1 MFLLEP
7 YEVFFGLRPEN
18 SGFIKNAPFVVGLGK
33 VVEDLLDAGC
43 CRLIRRRYRVWF
55 NWGNVMLTWTVEV
68 AAAAAELSVMTSSP

>member
-18 SGFIKNAPFVVGLGK
+18 SGFIENARFVVG
-33 VVEDLLDAGC
+33 
-43 CRLIRRRYRVWF
+43 
-55 NWGNVMLTWTVEV
+55 WGNVMLTWTVEM

>member
-55 NWGNVMLTWTVEV
+55 QLGQRNADLDGGGGSRVDG
-68 AAAAAELSVMTSSP
+68 A

>member
-18 SGFIKNAPFVVGLGK
+18 SGFIKNARFVVGLGN

-43 CRLIRRRYRVWF
+43 CRLIRRR
-55 NWGNVMLTWTVEV
+55 TE
-68 AAAAAELSVMTSSP
+68 SVV